1 VKVLIAGCGD
11 LGTEAGLRFVAAG
24 HEVVGLRR
32 RVELLPPPIVPLA
45 ADLTAELP
53 PLPGDVEVVV
63 VAPSASGRSAAA
75 YRAVYLD
82 GLGRVLDGLDRVGA
96 APRHVL
102 SVSSTAVYGVTDG
115 SWVDEDTPTEPASD
129 TGEVLVAAEALLA
142 ASPFAT
148 TSLRLAGIYGP
159 GRTRLIDQVRR
170 GEARLAPRPAHTNRI
185 HRDDAAAA
193 IVHLLTRVE
202 PPAPCYVGVDH
213 APVDRNEVLRFL
225 AAELGLPTPPVAADG
240 AAERSRGGDKRARN
254 DRLLAT
260 GFGFRYPTYREGYRA
275 VLAGEGRRHP

>member
-1 VKVLIAGCGD
+1 VKILIAGCGD
-11 LGTEAGLRFVAAG
+11 LGTETGLRFVAAG

-32 RVELLPPPIVPLA
+32 RVELLPGSIVPLA

-63 VAPSASGRSAAA
+63 VAPSAGGRSAAA

-82 GLGRVLDGLDRVGA
+82 GLGRVLDGLDRAGA

-115 SWVDEDTPTEPASD
+115 SWVDEDTPTEPASA
-129 TGEVLVAAEALLA
+129 TGEVLVAAEELLA

-170 GEARLAPRPAHTNRI
+170 GEARLATRPAHTNRI

-193 IVHLLTRVE
+193 IVHLSTRVE
-202 PPAPCYVGVDH
+202 QPAPCYVGVDH

-225 AAELGLPTPPVAADG
+225 AAELGLPAPPAATDG
-240 AAERSRGGDKRARN
+240 DTGRSRGGDKRARN

-275 VLAGEGRRHP
+275 VLAGEGSRHP